1 MFVSEIVVNDTLSIP
16 FIILYIALPFSLVQR
31 FLWTASNFL
40 HGTTCLFSSPISFF
54 LLLILNFGPASWYVC
69 FLRGTLT
76 LVLRNFV
83 IS

>member
-16 FIILYIALPFSLVQR
+16 FIILYIALPFFLVQR

-54 LLLILNFGPASWYVC
+54 LLLILNFGIQRAGMCVFYAERRLW
-69 FLRGTLT
+69 F
-76 LVLRNFV
+76 
-83 IS
+83 